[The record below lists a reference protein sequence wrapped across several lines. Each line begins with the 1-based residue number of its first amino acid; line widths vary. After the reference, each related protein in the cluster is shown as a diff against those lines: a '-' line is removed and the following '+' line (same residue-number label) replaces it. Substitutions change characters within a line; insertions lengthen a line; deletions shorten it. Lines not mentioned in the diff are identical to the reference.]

1 MATTSLGIPIPALS
15 DQPNGPGQMQA
26 AFDKID
32 ALEVEVRADTSWVN
46 CPHGASYA
54 SGTGSYVAQLRLRGI
69 QVTARGRF
77 YMASGNNFAP
87 NSAIILIAAG
97 SISAQYRPTA
107 PVEVTLAG
115 HSAGS
120 AVRAVLGADG
130 TLTIGTGDEGPAY
143 VSLAGLSGYLT
154 T

>member
-1 MATTSLGIPIPALS
+1 MATTSRGYPYPGLS
-15 DQPNGPGQMQA
+15 DQPNGPGEIQA
-26 AFDKID
+26 LADAINTDID
-32 ALEVEVRADTSWVN
+32 GITADTGWVN

-54 SGTGSYVAQLRLRGI
+54 SGTGSYIAQLRLRGI

-77 YMASGNNFAP
+77 YMANGNNFAP

-97 SISAQYRPTA
+97 SIADKYLPPR

-130 TLTIGTGDEGPAY
+130 TLTIGTGAEGPAY

-154 T
+154 N